1 MRKKVFIA
9 GGLLALIILLGSST
23 AFAQSPSK
31 TSSGSSQPRIHSEA
45 WISKVATELHL
56 TSDDVAKMQAE
67 IAAGKSIKDVFA
79 EHNITMDQI
88 RNALGTI
95 SGSEHVRLSN
105 TQIANVA
112 AKLGLDSVKVQADIA
127 SGETLPQILKKYNI
141 SKTQLEEVFGQ
152 MSGKKSA
159 SV

>member
-31 TSSGSSQPRIHSEA
+31 TSSRTTNPRIHSEV

-56 TSDDVAKMQAE
+56 TSEDVAAMQAE

-79 EHNITMDQI
+79 EHNITMAQI
-88 RNALGTI
+88 RNALGTV

-105 TQIANVA
+105 TQISNIAG
-112 AKLGLDSVKVQADIA
+112 KLGLDPVKVQADIA

-141 SKTQLEEVFGQ
+141 GKAQLEEVFGQ
-152 MSGKKSA
+152 VSGKKSA
-159 SV
+159 AA